1 MNKTDRAWAEVN
13 LDAVRHNMAEIRKTV
28 GNNVKIMAMV
38 KSDAY
43 GHGIEKIAKTVVEC
57 GADYLG
63 VACPWE
69 AMELISKNIS
79 AKILIVGYSAK
90 EKVSELIE
98 NDVEMTVF
106 DTSDAEFINNEA
118 EKLSKKAKIHI
129 KLDTGM
135 SRIGIP
141 AYSEDVIDV
150 IKKIAD
156 LQNIEICGIF
166 THLATADEENAE
178 GAKKQ
183 FELFLKVTDLLE
195 KEGIQIPIKHA
206 ANSAATLL
214 YKDMHLDMVRPG
226 ICIYGAYPSEYVKNN
241 TKASLRE
248 AMALKSRIIR
258 IETLKKG
265 TPVSYGGTYI
275 TQKEEKTATISIGY
289 GDGYTRS
296 MSNCAPVFS
305 NGKYGKIIGRVCMDQ
320 CMANIDGI
328 DAQKEDEVV
337 LFGENIISVEEIA
350 KLCRTISY
358 EVYCG
363 ISKRIPRIYTG
374 D

>member
-13 LDAVRHNMAEIRKTV
+13 LDAIRHNMSEIRKTV

-90 EKVSELIE
+90 EKVSELIV
-98 NDVEMTVF
+98 NGVEMTVF
-106 DTSDAEFINNEA
+106 DICDAEFINKEA
-118 EKLSKKAKIHI
+118 EKLCKKAKIHI

-141 AYSEDVIDV
+141 AYREDVIDI
-150 IKKIAD
+150 IKKIAA
-156 LQNIEICGIF
+156 LSNIEIQGIF
-166 THLATADEENAE
+166 THLATADEENSKGTQE
-178 GAKKQ
+178 Q
-183 FELFLKVTDLLE
+183 FELFLKIVELLK
-195 KEGIQIPIKHA
+195 KEGIQIPIKHI

-214 YKDMHLDMVRPG
+214 YKNMHLDMVRPG

-241 TKASLRE
+241 TKVNLRE
-248 AMALKSRIIR
+248 AMTLKSKIIR

-265 TPVSYGGTYI
+265 ISVSYGGTYI
-275 TQKEEKTATISIGY
+275 TEKEEKTATISIGY

-296 MSNCAPVFS
+296 MSNCAPVFL
-305 NGKYGKIIGRVCMDQ
+305 NGKYGKIVGRVCMDQ

-328 DAQKEDEVV
+328 TANKEDEII
-337 LFGENIISVEEIA
+337 LMGENIISVDEIA
-350 KLCRTISY
+350 KLSSTISY

-363 ISKRIPRIYTG
+363 ISKRVPRIYTG